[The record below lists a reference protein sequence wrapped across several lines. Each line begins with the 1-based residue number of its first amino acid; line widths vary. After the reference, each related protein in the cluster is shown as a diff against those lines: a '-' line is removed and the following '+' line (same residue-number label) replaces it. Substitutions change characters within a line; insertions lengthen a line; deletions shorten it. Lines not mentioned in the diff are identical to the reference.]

1 MYSLK
6 IHKKAL
12 KFLNSQTFAVK
23 SNIRQKLN
31 LLKEN
36 PHSHK
41 RLDIKKLKDTQEYYR
56 LRIGSIRIIYKIID
70 KELTILATN
79 AGNRG
84 DIYKKKK

>member
-12 KFLNSQTFAVK
+12 KFLNAQTPALK

-31 LLKEN
+31 LLKED
-36 PHSHK
+36 PYSHEL
-41 RLDIKKLKDTQEYYR
+41 LDIKKLRNSSNYFR
-56 LRIGSIRIIYKIID
+56 LRIRNIRIIYKID
-70 KELTILATN
+70 GKELLILVTN

-84 DIYKKKK
+84 DIYKNK

>member
-12 KFLNSQTFAVK
+12 KFLNAQTPALK

-36 PHSHK
+36 PFSHEL
-41 RLDIKKLKDTQEYYR
+41 LDIKKLKDTSDYFR
-56 LRIGSIRIIYKIID
+56 LRVRNIRIIYKID
-70 KELTILATN
+70 GEVLLILITN

-84 DIYKKKK
+84 EIYKKK